1 MNDDPKSKFLDITK
15 SHLSLWSRAVGF
27 LHRQRELRIEDILKA
42 AKKGKLDQLLTS
54 YYTIYTDPLWQE
66 KIQLCMD
73 LKEAG
78 LLQADFRT
86 DLDKTT
92 PVFLDGEPRITIAGR
107 EHLLRTEQSKLW
119 RRSLGWTL
127 AFFLGL
133 LSSFAIKWLD
143 ILIDLFAK
151 KHGLK

>member
-1 MNDDPKSKFLDITK
+1 MLSAKPSIYRPTACLMGWHQKAPPLNSSLEQTKNHMNDDPKLKVLDITK
-15 SHLSLWSRAVGF
+15 PNLSLWSRAVGF

-78 LLQADFRT
+78 LLQAEFRT

-107 EHLLRTEQSKLW
+107 E
-119 RRSLGWTL
+119 
-127 AFFLGL
+127 
-133 LSSFAIKWLD
+133 
-143 ILIDLFAK
+143 
-151 KHGLK
+151 